1 METRAIKI
9 VAKIAHRTLILIL
22 LPTGGSLLL
31 LGCLTLLL
39 FFTESDLKGD
49 GFVVVLGIV
58 FLSFGVAMLLGGF
71 KLLSSAGKRSQ
82 KVHLE
87 KLHVSQQ
94 MKADSNN
101 PSRGAAGP
109 SRDTRINTP
118 EARSVYCPNC
128 GTENDE
134 GANFCR
140 QCGQALS
147 AAATVVKAE
156 STEEPTKGGDESEED
171 TEKGQKDAGAQNE
184 SGAESKRK
192 SDPTNKDK
200 FWGCAVI
207 GVVILVILA
216 LIGSCGD
223 LSESDVED
231 VEAVV
236 PIHGLIDHHDRYN
249 GKRVKVRGH
258 VGSIGWEVWG
268 GHQPG
273 LSDFVLLGP
282 LGGPH
287 PNYAAFCRVDRSHV
301 AEFRD
306 LRQGQ
311 AVIVSGRYRYEEGT
325 RPVELE
331 DCRRVSE

>member
-1 METRAIKI
+1 MNCPNCGTENDKRANSCRQCGQALSDGEVSWLEQRLRTALGLPYPIKE
-9 VAKIAHRTLILIL
+9 AQDRN
-22 LPTGGSLLL
+22 
-31 LGCLTLLL
+31 
-39 FFTESDLKGD
+39 
-49 GFVVVLGIV
+49 
-58 FLSFGVAMLLGGF
+58 
-71 KLLSSAGKRSQ
+71 
-82 KVHLE
+82 LE
-87 KLHVSQQ
+87 KSHPSQQ
-94 MKADSNN
+94 MKVDSDN

-109 SRDTRINTP
+109 SQDTRINTP
-118 EARSVYCPNC
+118 EAQNMYCPDC
-128 GTENDE
+128 GAENKE
-134 GANFCR
+134 SANFCR

-147 AAATVVKAE
+147 DTARVIRGE
-156 STEEPTKGGDESEED
+156 SIEGLEKGSGELEGDTK
-171 TEKGQKDAGAQNE
+171 KGQKEAEIQNE
-184 SGAESKRK
+184 SGAESKK
-192 SDPTNKDK
+192 ESEDTNRDK
-200 FWGCAVI
+200 LLRYAVV
-207 GVVILVILA
+207 GVIILVVLA
-216 LIGSCGD
+216 YIGSFGD
-223 LSESDVED
+223 SSEPDVDD

-249 GKRVKVRGH
+249 GKRVNVRGH

-282 LGGPH
+282 LAGPH

-331 DCRRVSE
+331 DCRRVTG